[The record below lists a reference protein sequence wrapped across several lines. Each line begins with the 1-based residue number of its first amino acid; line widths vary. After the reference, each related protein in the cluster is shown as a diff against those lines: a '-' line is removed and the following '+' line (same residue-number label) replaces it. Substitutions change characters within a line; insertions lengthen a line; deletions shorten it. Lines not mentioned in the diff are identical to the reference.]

1 MILNKIRSQY
11 IYIFI
16 YFNKIDEKYI
26 KKHKKKKDNMPGLL
40 CQTQLKT
47 FRHMGLLGLS
57 NFSFLKWVNNMSLT
71 IV

>member
-26 KKHKKKKDNMPGLL
+26 KKHKKKKRQHAWPFMPDPFKNI
-40 CQTQLKT
+40 QAHRPTWP
-47 FRHMGLLGLS
+47 F
-57 NFSFLKWVNNMSLT
+57 
-71 IV
+71 

>member
-26 KKHKKKKDNMPGLL
+26 KKHKDKKKMTTCLDFYARP
-40 CQTQLKT
+40 
-47 FRHMGLLGLS
+47 
-57 NFSFLKWVNNMSLT
+57 
-71 IV
+71 I